1 MRDPNRINRIIEKL
15 RTTWI
20 HSPDQRLG
28 QLVMNAIALAKD
40 KSVNDIFYIEDED
53 TERGLDLMRTE
64 QIKEGRW

>member
-1 MRDPNRINRIIEKL
+1 MRDRDRIDRIVDKL
-15 RTTWI
+15 RIVWI